1 MTIYETL
8 RISIPVTAETFRRAM
23 VDADKHYK
31 QVSFEEIT
39 QLSIELR
46 LTLADM
52 VYLINSGA
60 LQEPYPLQ
68 DQPYLRP

>member
-8 RISIPVTAETFRRAM
+8 RISIPVTPETFRQAM
-23 VDADKHYK
+23 VDPQKHYK
-31 QVSFEEIT
+31 EVTFEEIT

-46 LTLADM
+46 LSLADM

-68 DQPYLRP
+68 DEPYLRS